1 METKCAKQNRSIV
14 EKNWGEM
21 LLRKKMETKCCK
33 TKAKCYKKW
42 KQNVCE
48 IKILKTQ
55 LNGKNENVREYKC
68 NRLIRQTCILQVK
81 AQRTCRLH
89 FVILY
94 NVHETKVLKMS
105 KVL

>member
-1 METKCAKQNRSIV
+1 
-14 EKNWGEM
+14 M
-21 LLRKKMETKCCK
+21 LLRKKWKQNV
-33 TKAKCYKKW
+33 AKLKLNVTKKW